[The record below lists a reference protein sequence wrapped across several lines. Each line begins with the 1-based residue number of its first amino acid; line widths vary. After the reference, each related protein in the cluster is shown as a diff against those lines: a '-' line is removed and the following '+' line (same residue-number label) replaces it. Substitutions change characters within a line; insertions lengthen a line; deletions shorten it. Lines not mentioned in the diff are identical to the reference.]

1 MWWTVVPNIVWQAQC
16 HICIG
21 FAPAAFYHP
30 NLIKQL
36 PNLRIEHICTQISQ
50 RGELWLTKY
59 CYEWGVLT
67 EDPPTVCCE
76 PVFSLI
82 RAMTIIHCWNC
93 FIDFNG
99 LSYDG
104 WANCPYFF
112 TARTIF
118 WGFGGLQKGS
128 KQPRNAYVA
137 ISGSGSSKL
146 ATHGG
151 SWLDL
156 DRGHTCWYVGIFF
169 PFWHC
174 HQGAPKG
181 LKTAPKCH
189 K

>member
-1 MWWTVVPNIVWQAQC
+1 M
-16 HICIG
+16 
-21 FAPAAFYHP
+21 
-30 NLIKQL
+30 
-36 PNLRIEHICTQISQ
+36 
-50 RGELWLTKY
+50 
-59 CYEWGVLT
+59 
-67 EDPPTVCCE
+67 CCE

-137 ISGSGSSKL
+137 ISGSGSSKSVTL
-146 ATHGG
+146 GG
-151 SWLDL
+151 SWLDQ
-156 DRGHTCWYVGIFF
+156 DRRHTCWYVGIFF

-181 LKTAPKCH
+181 LKTVRGPFLAQKYVFLRLHPQPPILSWDIAGGKGRLGLDPALIHADPPIWDHQAC
-189 K
+189 

>member
-1 MWWTVVPNIVWQAQC
+1 MFAQNVFKTNI
-16 HICIG
+16 
-21 FAPAAFYHP
+21 FAF
-30 NLIKQL
+30 IKTIFLTPTFFLANTSNRFFVSFL
-36 PNLRIEHICTQISQ
+36 PQFIFNFHFFNFFRLLGSSDIPVRN
-50 RGELWLTKY
+50 
-59 CYEWGVLT
+59 
-67 EDPPTVCCE
+67 TVCCE

-137 ISGSGSSKL
+137 ISGSGSSKS
-146 ATHGG
+146 ATQGG
-151 SWLDL
+151 SWLDQ